1 MEPANKAEIT
11 SAKIDNTEIREKIMN
26 GLDLTFKKL
35 LEEKRKNDQEFV
47 FSENGKIV
55 TIKAR
60 DMKD

>member
-1 MEPANKAEIT
+1 MKE
-11 SAKIDNTEIREKIMN
+11 NTINYTGLREKIKE

-55 TIKAR
+55 SIKAR